1 MYMTK
6 SNMPLQMLV
15 NVHMRQLCQYISLYR
30 PNAVNNVI
38 RINGPYTFHITW
50 HMALNKYTFHITLLD
65 TQVQKKNCNFYL
77 SCYCHICA
85 TNMPVK
91 CHIYATCANYFMC
104 IHHTTVSVYMLH
116 MNSMQSTVWLQA
128 LISIHSHYWHM
139 PLKIYASYI
148 VNVKGFMIWCTISTM
163 SYK

>member
-1 MYMTK
+1 MFTWDNYVSTY
-6 SNMPLQMLV
+6 L
-15 NVHMRQLCQYISLYR
+15 YIDPMQWTMWSGSMV
-30 PNAVNNVI
+30 PI
-38 RINGPYTFHITW
+38 HF
-50 HMALNKYTFHITLLD
+50 TLLAYGPEQIYLPHYIIGH
-65 TQVQKKNCNFYL
+65 TSPKKNCNFYL

-148 VNVKGFMIWCTISTM
+148 VNVKGFMIDVPLVQWVINNSCSIN
-163 SYK
+163 